1 MNNGKKKS
9 KGLASLLGQRKF
21 RYGGYATI
29 LTVVVSPSSF
39 CSTSPWA
46 RLKPTG
52 RSAWT

>member
-29 LTVVVSPSSF
+29 LTVVVI
-39 CSTSPWA
+39 A
-46 RLKPTG
+46 VVIVANVR
-52 RSAWT
+52 RIV